1 MFLAR
6 TFVSICVLVGVAPPA
21 AAAAVTLRANTESQV
36 IQNEQADRDRL
47 SRMQDQ
53 QMIERFARLKLLAPV
68 EDQTRD
74 FYIHNIPEE
83 RRYLR
88 PWAKLFLERLSRQYR
103 ARFGQPL
110 RITSL
115 VRTEDH
121 QRKLQG
127 RNPNAAAPVGEKR
140 SAHLTGACVDIS
152 KKGMNRAQMRWVRE
166 VLSSLKQ
173 KSYVFA
179 VEEFTIPNFHI
190 MVYRDYTDYVEMLT
204 DARDGG

>member
-1 MFLAR
+1 MVLVQ
-6 TFVSICVLVGVAPPA
+6 TILVTCVLALAPFA
-21 AAAAVTLRANTESQV
+21 AAAAVTLRATSESQV

-47 SRMQDQ
+47 TRMEDQ
-53 QMIERFARLKLLAPV
+53 LMIDRFARLKLLAPV
-68 EDQTRD
+68 DDRTRD
-74 FYIHNIPEE
+74 FYVYNVPEE

-103 ARFGQPL
+103 SRFGQPL

-121 QRKLQG
+121 QRDLQE
-127 RNPNAAAPVGEKR
+127 RNPNAAASIGEKR
-140 SAHLTGACVDIS
+140 SAHLTGACIDIS
-152 KKGMNRAQMRWVRE
+152 KKGMSRAQMRWVRQ

-173 KSYVFA
+173 KGYVFA

-190 MVYRDYTDYVEMLT
+190 MVHRAYPEYVELVT
-204 DARDGG
+204 DDRDGG

>member
-1 MFLAR
+1 MTLIPTIVA
-6 TFVSICVLVGVAPPA
+6 ICVLALAPLA
-21 AAAAVTLRANTESQV
+21 AAAATLRANSESQL

-47 SRMQDQ
+47 SRMEDQ
-53 QMIERFARLKLLAPV
+53 SMIDRFARLRLLVPV
-68 EDQTRD
+68 VDQTRN
-74 FYIHNIPEE
+74 FYIYNVPEE

-103 ARFGQPL
+103 GRFGQPL

-121 QRKLQG
+121 QRNLRG
-127 RNPNAAAPVGEKR
+127 RNPNAAASSGEKR
-140 SAHLTGACVDIS
+140 SAHLTGACLDIS
-152 KKGMNRAQMRWVRE
+152 KKGMSRAQMRWVRQ

-173 KSYVFA
+173 KGFLFA

-190 MVYRDYTDYVEMLT
+190 MVHRDYPQYVEVLRGT
-204 DARDGG
+204 DAGG